1 MSRAALNS
9 RLSDPGFAPQD
20 IKPAADEARA
30 WFVHT
35 ADPAAFTVLG
45 VLCDLIARGFDG
57 QQGVPTAEWQR
68 VATDAL
74 PRLRGI
80 TTSPPTATQADLV
93 IAYHSTL

>member
-20 IKPAADEARA
+20 LTPAADEARA

-35 ADPAAFTVLG
+35 ADPAAFAVLG
-45 VLCDLIARGFDG
+45 VLCDLIARGFDD
-57 QQGVPTAEWQR
+57 QQGAPTAEWQR
-68 VATDAL
+68 VVADAL
-74 PRLRGI
+74 PRLRGV
-80 TTSPPTATQADLV
+80 TADPPTATDADLV